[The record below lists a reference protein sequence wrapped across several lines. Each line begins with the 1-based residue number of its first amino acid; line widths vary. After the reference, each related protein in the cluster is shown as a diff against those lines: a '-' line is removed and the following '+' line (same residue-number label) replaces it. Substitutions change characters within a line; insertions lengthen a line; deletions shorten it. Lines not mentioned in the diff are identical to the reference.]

1 MNYREFYLTLC
12 DKLKKDATV
21 STATVLSGEEMGKK
35 RFCTGQEAAEQHDVY
50 KETLQGRPTVVI
62 CGGGHVSLAL
72 APIVKSLDCSLIVI
86 DSRKEFAN
94 AERFYM
100 ADEVYEMEFAEA
112 FDKIKFPDQAY
123 YVIVTRGHQYD
134 YQCLT
139 KALALDYSYIG
150 MIGSRSKVAMSR
162 ERLEKDGYTKE
173 VIDSIHAPIG
183 IKLGGQTPAEIA
195 VSIAAELVQVKNKAH
210 HIILE
215 DEIREGIQYPERSVM
230 ATVVRKSGSSPRGAG
245 TRMII
250 TESGRQFG
258 TIGGGAVEFAAIQK
272 CRKLDEALG
281 FTVESYDL
289 TNSEAAVLGMVCGGK
304 VTVMFEP
311 LASITPGRY

>member
-12 DKLKKDATV
+12 DKLKRDATV
-21 STATVLSGEEMGKK
+21 CTATVLSQDGMGQKQ
-35 RFCTGQEAAEQHDVY
+35 FCTGNDYREQENIY
-50 KETLQGRPTVVI
+50 CETLQGRPTVVI

-72 APIVKSLDCSLIVI
+72 APIVKSLDCNLIVI
-86 DSRKEFAN
+86 DSREEFAN
-94 AERFYM
+94 EKRFYM
-100 ADEVYEMEFAEA
+100 ADEVYEMDFEEA
-112 FDKIKFPDQAY
+112 FDKIGFPDQAY

-139 KALALDYSYIG
+139 SALALNYSYIG

-162 ERLEKDGYTKE
+162 ERLEKEGYSKE

-195 VSIAAELVQVKNKAH
+195 VSIAAELVQVKNKVR

-215 DEIREGIQYPERSVM
+215 DEVLEGIRFPERSVM

-258 TIGGGAVEFAAIQK
+258 TIGGGAVEFAVLQK
-272 CRKLDEALG
+272 CRDLRGTPG
-281 FTVESYDL
+281 FAVESYDL
-289 TNSEAAVLGMVCGGK
+289 SNSEAAVLGMVCGGK
-304 VTVMFEP
+304 VTVMFET
-311 LASITPGRY
+311 LL